1 MRLGIASFSH
11 ETNTFA
17 PEHNDTMDTVH
28 VQRGE
33 ELLPHTNSKSFIG
46 GFVEGVNRPDVELVP
61 TIGIHFSR
69 GGIIHA
75 DVYEHCRGMIVNA
88 LQASGPL
95 DGVYFALHGAMVA
108 EAPYTD
114 AEGALLQEV
123 RRALGAI
130 PMVGTYDFHAIMS
143 EKELELLVPFPNN
156 TNPHIDSY
164 ERGLEAAK
172 CLLMML
178 DGEINPVTRRVF
190 VPIIGPNIGQS
201 TWSHIPQEE
210 EQLLL
215 YQLNKKR
222 AELEK
227 THKVINITILGG
239 YGYGDSPDAGMS
251 VISTTDGDAELSKQ
265 MAKELAGTLWARR
278 EELQKVRPIYPID
291 EGVKMAVTCVERPV
305 LLVDLGDDPGS
316 ACPADSPAVLESLVR
331 HSAQDCALTI
341 RDADVVRAG
350 IEAGVGATLNMAVG
364 GKIDQRFYQPLEVTG
379 VVKSIDD
386 GKYTICGPTHG
397 GFGRE
402 VAREN
407 FRDAS
412 VGKRV
417 VLRIGNKIDVIFSQA
432 RTGKDRDFFKSAG
445 IILEEKQILVVK
457 SNQAHRASFDPV
469 VASTIELDTPGVSTV
484 NYASLPY
491 HNLHRPIWPIDRDM
505 SWKPSEQKIKMNSK
519 AKFDK

>member
-1 MRLGIASFSH
+1 MRIGIASFSH

-17 PEHNDTMDTVH
+17 PEQNDSINTVH
-28 VQRGE
+28 IRRGE
-33 ELLPHTNSKSFIG
+33 ALLPNAHSRSFIG
-46 GFVEGVNRPDVELVP
+46 GFVEGAKHPNVELVP
-61 TIGIHFSR
+61 TVGINFSH

-75 DVYEHCRGMIVNA
+75 DVYERCRDTIVDA
-88 LQASGPL
+88 LRESAPL

-114 AEGALLQEV
+114 AEGELISEV
-123 RRALGAI
+123 CKALGNI

-143 EKELELLVPFPNN
+143 NREVELLVPFPNN
-156 TNPHIDSY
+156 TNPHIDGY
-164 ERGLEAAK
+164 ERGLEAAE
-172 CLLMML
+172 CLLEML
-178 DGEINPVTRRVF
+178 EGKIHPVTRRIF

-222 AELEK
+222 EELEK
-227 THKVINITILGG
+227 TPKVINITILGG
-239 YGYGDSPDAGMS
+239 YGYGDSPDVGMS
-251 VISTTDGDAELSKQ
+251 VIATTDGDAELAER
-265 MAKELAGTLWARR
+265 MALELARTLWARR
-278 EELQKVRPIYPID
+278 EELLKVRPIHPID
-291 EGVKMAVTCVERPV
+291 EGVKLAMVREERPV

-316 ACPADSPAVLESLVR
+316 ACPADSPAVLESLIR
-331 HSAQDCALTI
+331 NEARDCALTI

-379 VVKSIDD
+379 VVKSIDN
-386 GKYTICGPTHG
+386 GRYTICGPTHG
-397 GFGRE
+397 GWGRE
-402 VAREN
+402 VTRER
-407 FRDAS
+407 FREAS
-412 VGKRV
+412 VGERV
-417 VLRIGNKIDVIFSQA
+417 VLRIGNKIDVIFSQR

-445 IILEEKQILVVK
+445 IILEGKQIIVVK

-491 HNLHRPIWPIDRDM
+491 QNIRRPIWPIDLDM
-505 SWKPSEQKIKMNSK
+505 NWELSE
-519 AKFDK
+519 